1 MENQFLLSDVI
12 QIIWDALSGSDVA
25 DAFLFLG
32 ITFFNVMCFWS
43 LFKVA
48 LSMAEGKDFKL
59 TEWLFRWAI
68 INGFMIGWPTFA
80 DKLYAAAATIGGA
93 IMPTQQSVYES
104 FMVGFNNMN
113 AADQAANAALGTLG
127 SPLSLLASLPT
138 ALITHQL
145 SSIGMLVV
153 VLCYIIVLLAV
164 AGLYFI
170 LGAYLILGPVFI
182 ALGMTEE
189 FAGFMYK
196 WIGVVLSFF
205 LVIPLYG
212 SALHVITALA
222 GGGAVNLSQLQG
234 LPGVGHMFA
243 SLAGPIISIGIIF
256 AVGKIASS
264 LTGSYFGNT
273 GSLAFSIGV
282 AAAGIG
288 TRMGMSSG
296 GMGGAA
302 AGTAAAGS
310 AAKAASSSGGT
321 SGPVNASKG

>member
-12 QIIWDALSGSDVA
+12 QIIWDALHGSDVA
-25 DAFLFLG
+25 HAFQFLG
-32 ITFFNVMCFWS
+32 ITFFNIMCFWS

-48 LSMAEGKDFKL
+48 LSMADGKDFKL

-80 DKLYAAAATIGGA
+80 DKLYLAATNIGGA
-93 IMPTQQSVYES
+93 IMPDQDKVYES
-104 FMVGFNNMN
+104 FMVGYNAMN
-113 AADQAANAALGTLG
+113 ASDQAANAALGTLG
-127 SPLSLLASLPT
+127 SGLSLLAALPS
-138 ALITHQL
+138 AFVTHQL

-153 VLCYIIVLLAV
+153 VLCYIVVLLAV

-170 LGAYLILGPVFI
+170 LGAYLIMGPVFI
-182 ALGMTEE
+182 ALGMTDEY
-189 FAGFMYK
+189 AGFMYK

-222 GGGAVNLSQLQG
+222 GGGAVNLSNLQG
-234 LPGVGHMFA
+234 MPGVGHMFA
-243 SLAGPIISIGIIF
+243 SLAGPVISIGIIF

-288 TRMGMSSG
+288 VRMGMSSG

-302 AGTAAAGS
+302 AGTSSAGS
-310 AAKAASSSGGT
+310 AAKAAASSG
-321 SGPVNASKG
+321 SSPGPMNASKG